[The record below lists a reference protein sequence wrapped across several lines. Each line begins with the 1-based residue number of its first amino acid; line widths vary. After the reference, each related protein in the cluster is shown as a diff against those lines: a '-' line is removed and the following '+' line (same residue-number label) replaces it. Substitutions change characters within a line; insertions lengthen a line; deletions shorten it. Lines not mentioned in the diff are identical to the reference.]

1 MARFIFTLQPVI
13 EQRLRVE
20 REKQRRVA
28 ELERERLA
36 FEGEI
41 AQYQRSISA
50 ERDDLRRRL
59 FEERAGGRVVLGEVR
74 QQATASLGL
83 IARAQRAV
91 VRLAGVHRR
100 LDAAR
105 LELIQATAERRGV
118 EVLRERR
125 FEAWK
130 LEQERREAGDLD
142 EMAVMRAARTS
153 GSGFTGSPARGASHE
168 EEAA

>member
-1 MARFIFTLQPVI
+1 MPRFVFKLQPVI

-28 ELERERLA
+28 ELERERMGLEA
-36 FEGEI
+36 EI
-41 AQYQRSISA
+41 AEYQTRLTA
-50 ERDDLRRRL
+50 ERDDLRTRL
-59 FEERAGGRVVLGEVR
+59 FEEREGGRVRLDQVR
-74 QQATASLGL
+74 QQASASLGL

-105 LELIQATAERRGV
+105 LDLIRATAERRGV

-125 FEAWK
+125 YEAWK
-130 LEQERREAGDLD
+130 YEQDRREAGALD
-142 EMAVMRAARTS
+142 EMAVMRAGR
-153 GSGFTGSPARGASHE
+153 PGAPRHE
-168 EEAA
+168 EDAA